1 MAETEFELI
10 SRIKQGDRRAME
22 AIFQTHVEAAVRL
35 AYMITHDWPTAEDAV
50 QEAFIQAFRS
60 IRTFK
65 DGMAFKPW
73 FSRIVINKA
82 KRVRHKF
89 RVEPEYVPNMDAG
102 SSLEFSPEDQAL
114 ANERADRLY
123 AAINRL
129 DEKHRLPIVLK
140 YLSGLTELE
149 IAAALK
155 VPQST
160 VKSRLYVARQRLKTS
175 LEASERGEFGA

>member
-1 MAETEFELI
+1 MAEHEFELI
-10 SRIKQGDRRAME
+10 SKIKQGDRRAME

-60 IRTFK
+60 IGTFK
-65 DGMAFKPW
+65 DSMAFKPW
-73 FSRIVINKA
+73 FSKIVINKA
-82 KRVRHKF
+82 KRIRKKF
-89 RVEPEYVPNMDAG
+89 KIEPEYVPN
-102 SSLEFSPEDQAL
+102 LEADPDPAVSPEDQAL
-114 ANERADRLY
+114 ASEKTDLLY

-129 DEKHRLPIVLK
+129 DEKHRLPIILK

-149 IAAALK
+149 IAAVLK
-155 VPQST
+155 LPQST

-175 LEASERGEFGA
+175 LEASERGEQGA